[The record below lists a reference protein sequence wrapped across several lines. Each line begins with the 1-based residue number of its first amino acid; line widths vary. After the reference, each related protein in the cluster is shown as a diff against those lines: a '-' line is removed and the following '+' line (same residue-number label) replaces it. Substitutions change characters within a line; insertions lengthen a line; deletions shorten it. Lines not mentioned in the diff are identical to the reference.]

1 MGEVLKRSHRE
12 MVRVSG
18 SGVEVGF
25 EPVGQPRG
33 AMRTIFLK
41 RRRWA
46 GAVSARHVVESAAR
60 VGVGVL
66 LPRLGTRGTQVTIW
80 LRTSNG
86 RMGWRGSMMVVI

>member
-1 MGEVLKRSHRE
+1 MGEVLKKLRRE

-25 EPVGQPRG
+25 EPLGQPRG
-33 AMRTIFLK
+33 AMRTIFSK

-66 LPRLGTRGTQVTIW
+66 LPRLGTRGTQAMIW